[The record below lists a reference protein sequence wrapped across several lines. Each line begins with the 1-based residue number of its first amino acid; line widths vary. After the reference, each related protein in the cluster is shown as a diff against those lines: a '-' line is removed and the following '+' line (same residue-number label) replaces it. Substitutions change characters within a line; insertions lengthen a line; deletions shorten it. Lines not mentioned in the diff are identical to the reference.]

1 MHYLIFILFFI
12 ILHPVF
18 SEDNCDSIQSESQRL
33 SCYKKQWQ
41 EKDKKLNE
49 VYQSL
54 TKKLPAKEKEEM
66 KLDSR
71 SWIDRKEYYCI
82 NERYTGDA
90 NSSKKNAS
98 YYKCLLDF
106 TESRIT
112 FLQKAF
118 GKENISKDLVGTYS
132 DGDGG
137 RIEIK
142 KGSSGY
148 EFTMTCVRGETSHS
162 GEVTGVIPKIKN
174 KLTWK
179 DSPKDT
185 TCELEFTFSDYK
197 IEVNEK
203 ECSVF
208 HGARAYF
215 SGKYRKIE

>member
-1 MHYLIFILFFI
+1 MG
-12 ILHPVF
+12 V
-18 SEDNCDSIQSESQRL
+18 
-33 SCYKKQWQ
+33 
-41 EKDKKLNE
+41 
-49 VYQSL
+49 
-54 TKKLPAKEKEEM
+54 
-66 KLDSR
+66 
-71 SWIDRKEYYCI
+71 
-82 NERYTGDA
+82 
-90 NSSKKNAS
+90 
-98 YYKCLLDF
+98 
-106 TESRIT
+106 
-112 FLQKAF
+112 
-118 GKENISKDLVGTYS
+118 YS

-162 GEVTGVIPKIKN
+162 GEVTGVIPKIKT